1 MANKK
6 TRASLALATASAFVL
21 STIAGV
27 PATAAGLA
35 DKTKVSLAPTS
46 GTAYSVLAGKDNTF
60 SLTSN
65 EAANIVG
72 GDLSFLVVDA
82 DEQTFIDTTSTGVA
96 TADIATAADDT
107 YEIADG
113 VLTITMDDDAVDGIS
128 ADDMIFLNKEG
139 FNNDILTGHYTVVS
153 QNAANNTLVVNVP
166 GQADVAALTAA
177 AVDANAIVTLADADG
192 NRLARGDG
200 QFVFDS
206 GAANAGADEVLVLT
220 VQNSDSASVTVTA
233 WVDDNNDGDIDAT
246 EFTSE
251 ARTITFLDKDELTVD
266 TLTWTAVLTADA
278 VSVDATFDQNVN
290 WDQALTNLDG
300 VFTNASDTFTAAAES
315 EDGGVVTFGADV
327 DDNSL
332 AADRLTL
339 TISNDSSESVHVA
352 RYNVADT
359 AVTDLNISVSDS
371 ENLSLATD
379 LSAITARAGTTRS
392 EVTVTAVD
400 ANGDAVSGV
409 VVQVSD
415 AGNTA
420 VGAGAVV
427 TVGGKAIDP
436 DTDTF
441 AAFTLVTNASGEATI
456 VIVSD
461 DGTAG
466 EVVDLAVEAEG
477 VAVDVDGN
485 STADITLT
493 YTAADYTGT
502 ITSLV
507 QASED
512 ADDPTGLASGAGAA
526 IGAGGSSTTALRVV
540 DQWGV
545 GPAAGDFRVKAAINT
560 VDADGDKNEFVSVPS
575 SGIAS
580 HVVSDDIE
588 DGTEIEVT
596 YTLEAWD
603 ADAAN
608 WGAANNAAIDAL
620 FFDTSALVDAVVTID
635 NAAGGT
641 AALTLHAL
649 AAASEQ
655 LGGSD
660 PTISGGVRGDSEI
673 LTGQLDGA
681 DNGAALNG
689 YAVTISGSSN
699 LLFAAGDAADNAIAN
714 LTDYAFGS
722 LTALASSDE
731 GTFHFAVFSNVPG
744 EYDITISS
752 NGASE
757 TYTLEFDAA
766 VAGSA
771 TAATLNVV
779 NATPGKTMTVS
790 GVVTDAFGNVVNN
803 DAGDL
808 EITYTGPGFIVGDLP
823 TETDANGAYKF
834 NVLLGSNDVV
844 TGSVTVDVDG
854 NSDGDFTDD
863 FDFEVSK
870 DLAPAAPAADTKVNA
885 GSFKGYV
892 AVYAKGHQGK
902 RLSAKIGND
911 WVVVESLASNFERI
925 VDFTGA
931 GYTISV
937 RIYIDRVLEDTIVVT
952 TK

>member
-1 MANKK
+1 MAKNMIRKN
-6 TRASLALATASAFVL
+6 LAIATASAFVL
-21 STIAGV
+21 STVAGM
-27 PATAAGLA
+27 PANAAGLD
-35 DKTKVSLAPTS
+35 DKTKVSLAPTT
-46 GTAYSVLAGKDNTF
+46 GTEYSVIAGKDNTF

-72 GDLSFLVVDA
+72 GDVSFLITDA
-82 DEQTFIDTTSTGVA
+82 DEQTFIATTSTGVA
-96 TADIATAADDT
+96 EVDIDTAGDDS

-113 VLTITMDDDAVDGIS
+113 VLTITMGDNAVDGIT
-128 ADDMIFLNKEG
+128 AGDMIFLNKEG
-139 FNNDILTGHYTVVS
+139 FNNDILTGYYTVVA
-153 QNAANNTLVVNVP
+153 QDADANTLTVNVP
-166 GQADVAALTAA
+166 GQDNVAAGTAA
-177 AVDANAIVTLADADG
+177 AVDADAIVTLADADG
-192 NRLARGDG
+192 NALARGDG

-206 GAANAGADEVLVLT
+206 GAANAGADEALVLI
-220 VQNSDSASVTVTA
+220 VQNSDSATVTVTA

-246 EFTSE
+246 EYTSPT
-251 ARTITFLDKDELTVD
+251 RTVKFLDKDELTVD

-278 VSVDATFDQNVN
+278 VSVDATFDQSVN
-290 WDQALTNLDG
+290 WDQALSNLDG
-300 VFTNASDTFTAAAES
+300 VFTNASDTFTAAAEA
-315 EDGGVVTFGADV
+315 EDDGVVTFAADV

-352 RYNVADT
+352 RYAVADT
-359 AVTDLNISVSDS
+359 DVTDLNISVSDS
-371 ENLSLATD
+371 DNLSLATD

-400 ANGDAVSGV
+400 ADGDAVSGV

-420 VGAGAVV
+420 VGAGAEV

-441 AAFTLVTNASGEATI
+441 AAFTLVTDSNGEATI

-477 VAVDVDGN
+477 VAVDVDNN

-493 YTAADYTGT
+493 YTAAAYTGT
-502 ITSLV
+502 ITSLI

-512 ADDPTGLASGAGAA
+512 ADDPTGLQSTDGIA
-526 IGAGGSSTTALRVV
+526 IGSGGSYSTALRVV

-545 GPAAGDFRVKAAINT
+545 GPDAGDYRVKATINT
-560 VDADGDKNEFVSVPS
+560 VDADGDKNEFVSVAS
-575 SGIAS
+575 SGSAT
-580 HVVSDDIE
+580 HVVRDAIE
-588 DGTEIEVT
+588 DETEIEVT
-596 YTLEAWD
+596 YTLEVWD

-608 WGAANNAAIDAL
+608 WGAADNAAIDAL
-620 FFDTSALVDAVVTID
+620 YFNTAALVDAVVTID
-635 NAAGGT
+635 NAAGG
-641 AALTLHAL
+641 AADITLHAL

-655 LGGSD
+655 LGDSD

-673 LTGQLDGA
+673 LTGQLDA
-681 DNGAALNG
+681 TDNGAALNG
-689 YAVTISGSSN
+689 YAVTISGSAN

-757 TYTLEFDAA
+757 TYTLEFNAA
-766 VAGSA
+766 AAGTATSA
-771 TAATLNVV
+771 TVNVA

-803 DAGDL
+803 DAGDI
-808 EITYTGPGFIVGDLP
+808 EITYDGPGFIVGNLP

-844 TGSVTVDVDG
+844 TGTVTVAVDG

-863 FDFEVSK
+863 NDFEVSA

-892 AVYAKGHQGK
+892 AIYAKGHAGK
-902 RLSAKIGND
+902 RLSAKVGND
-911 WVVVESLASNFERI
+911 WVVVPALASNFVRVVEY
-925 VDFTGA
+925 TGA

-937 RIYIDRVLEDTIVVT
+937 RIYIDRVLVDTIVVT